1 MCYNF
6 ALGVVCSE
14 IVKLKYVLLVVW
26 FFSKLKLSQCDKIS
40 LFADVET
47 ILLSYYLNQLL
58 IADYFLG
65 GIVFVLWELEFLLN
79 QIT

>member
-1 MCYNF
+1 M
-6 ALGVVCSE
+6 A
-14 IVKLKYVLLVVW
+14 VW
-26 FFSKLKLSQCDKIS
+26 FSYKLKLSQCDEIS